1 MRSVH
6 YSLFRDPGTLSAVPL
21 LSIGMP
27 VFNGADSIGASIES
41 QLTQTVRDFELI
53 ICDNAS
59 TDATAEVCAR
69 YAAADPRIHYHRNP
83 QNLGANP
90 NYNLVL
96 AHASAPFFKWAS
108 ANDLCAPTFLER
120 CLEPLQ
126 ADPAVVLAY
135 PRTTLI
141 DGGGWAIGVY
151 DDGLDL
157 REDDPCLR
165 LRHALESLRL
175 NNVMNGV
182 IRRATLARIPPIGP
196 YPPADLAL
204 VVELALHG
212 KFVEVP
218 EPLFFRRFDRDSTLS
233 LRDER
238 DVVPFHDPTLRSRML
253 LSQWRLHAAYFGA
266 AWRAP
271 LTPRQRRR
279 AFEYLGRQVY
289 WSRRR
294 LWADLVAAAR
304 KLSSRSAQE
313 APSETVAQVASAER
327 PCNPSR

>member
-1 MRSVH
+1 
-6 YSLFRDPGTLSAVPL
+6 
-21 LSIGMP
+21 
-27 VFNGADSIGASIES
+27 VFNGAESIAASIES
-41 QLTQTVRDFELI
+41 LLAQTWRDFELI

-59 TDATAEVCAR
+59 TDGTPDVCAR
-69 YAAADPRIHYHRNP
+69 YAAGDARIQYHRNP
-83 QNLGANP
+83 QNLGSNP

-96 AHASAPFFKWAS
+96 ARASGPFFKWAS
-108 ANDLCAPTFLER
+108 ANDLCAPTFIER

-141 DGGGWAIGVY
+141 DAEGRAISPY
-151 DDGLDL
+151 EDGLDM

-165 LRHALESLRL
+165 LQHALERLRL

-182 IRRATLARIPPIGP
+182 IRRATLERIPPIGI

-218 EPLFFRRFDRDSTLS
+218 EPLFFRRFDRASTLS

-238 DVVPFHDPTLRSRML
+238 DVLPFHDPTLRSRML

-266 AWRAP
+266 VWRAP
-271 LTPRQRRR
+271 LSRAGRRR
-279 AFEYLGRQVY
+279 ALGYLGRQLY
-289 WSRRR
+289 WSRRQ

-304 KLSSRSAQE
+304 KLFTRDTPDAASA
-313 APSETVAQVASAER
+313 TVASVAPAKRSCDA
-327 PCNPSR
+327 SH

>member
-1 MRSVH
+1 
-6 YSLFRDPGTLSAVPL
+6 
-21 LSIGMP
+21 MP
-27 VFNGADSIGASIES
+27 VFNGAESIAASIES
-41 QLTQTVRDFELI
+41 LLAQTFGDFELV

-69 YAAADPRIHYHRNP
+69 YAAADSRVRYHCNP

-90 NYNLVL
+90 NYNLAL
-96 AHASAPFFKWAS
+96 ARASAPFFKWAS

-141 DGGGWAIGVY
+141 DGGGSAIGAY
-151 DDGLDL
+151 ADELDL
-157 REDDPCLR
+157 REDDPCVR
-165 LRHALESLRL
+165 LQHVLERLRL

-182 IRRATLARIPPIGP
+182 IRRATLSRIPPIGP

-204 VVELALHG
+204 VVELALYG

-218 EPLFFRRFDRDSTLS
+218 EPLFFRRFDRASTLS

-238 DVVPFHDPTLRSRML
+238 DVLPFHDPSGRRRML

-271 LTPRQRRR
+271 LTRRERRR
-279 AFEYLGRQVY
+279 AFGYLGRQLY
-289 WSRRR
+289 WSRRL
-294 LWADLVAAAR
+294 LWADVVTASR
-304 KLSSRSAQE
+304 KLSSRNAQD
-313 APSETVAQVASAER
+313 APNRTAAPVATAEHS
-327 PCNPSR
+327 CDSSH